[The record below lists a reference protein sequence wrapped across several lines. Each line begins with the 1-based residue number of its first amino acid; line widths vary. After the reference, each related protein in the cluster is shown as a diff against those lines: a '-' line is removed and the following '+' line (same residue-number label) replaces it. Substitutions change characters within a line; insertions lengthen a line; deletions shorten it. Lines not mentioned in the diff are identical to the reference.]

1 LSKVIEK
8 EKISTIITTGPPH
21 SVHLIGDLLKK
32 KHPVNWVADFRDPW
46 TSIGYH
52 KKLRL
57 STSSQRK
64 HKRLEHLVLNNA
76 DTIIVTSST
85 TKKEFEKLTPKPI
98 KVITNGYD
106 VHFEGDVQLEQK
118 FTVSH
123 IGSLLSGRNPSM
135 LWQVLSELV
144 QENTDFKNAFELRL
158 IGVVSEDVL
167 DNIYGHGL
175 QPYVKLIA
183 YLSHEDALCHQR
195 QSQVLLLVE
204 INSHETVGIIPGK
217 LFEYMAAKRPI
228 LGIGPKYWEVNDIVV
243 ETCSGKVFDY
253 EASSELKAVILDWFN
268 RYRAGN
274 LNSTSK
280 NVEKYSRRELT
291 KELAKNL

>member
-1 LSKVIEK
+1 M
-8 EKISTIITTGPPH
+8 
-21 SVHLIGDLLKK
+21 
-32 KHPVNWVADFRDPW
+32 
-46 TSIGYH
+46 
-52 KKLRL
+52 
-57 STSSQRK
+57 
-64 HKRLEHLVLNNA
+64 VLNNT
-76 DTIIVTSST
+76 DIIIVTSST
-85 TKKEFEKLTPKPI
+85 TKKEFEKLTAKPI

-106 VHFEGDVQLEQK
+106 GSFEGNVKLERK

-144 QENTDFKNAFELRL
+144 QENIDFKNAFELRL

-175 QPYVKLIA
+175 QPYVKLTP

-195 QSQVLLLVE
+195 RSQVLLLVE

-228 LGIGPKYWEVNDIVV
+228 LGIGPKNWEVNDIVA

-253 EASSELKAVILDWFN
+253 EASFELKAVILDWFK
-268 RYRAGN
+268 RYREGN